1 MKLDGLRKNEQA
13 LEELRVK
20 GLTAEASERKRA
32 PGAHRLIEPRITD
45 RSGVSAPSSE

>member
-20 GLTAEASERKRA
+20 GLTAEASE
-32 PGAHRLIEPRITD
+32 T
-45 RSGVSAPSSE
+45 